1 MSLKIETHGDIT
13 RIDQNARR
21 SRAVAG
27 GGILCTAGQVADS
40 LGADITTQ
48 AREVFAKIDQL
59 LVEAGTDK
67 TRVLSIQI
75 WLTDLADYDA
85 FNAVWDAWI
94 VPGQSPARHCAKVE
108 LANPG
113 YRVELIATACLP

>member
-13 RIDQNARR
+13 RIDQNPRR

-48 AREVFAKIDQL
+48 SREAFAKIDQL
-59 LVEAGTDK
+59 LAEAGTDK

-108 LANPG
+108 LTNPD